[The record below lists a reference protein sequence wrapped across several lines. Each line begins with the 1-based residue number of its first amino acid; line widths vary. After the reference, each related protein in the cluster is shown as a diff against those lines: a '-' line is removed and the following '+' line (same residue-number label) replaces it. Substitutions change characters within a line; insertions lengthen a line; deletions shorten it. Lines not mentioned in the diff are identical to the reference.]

1 MLEALLIVTPIVV
14 MVAMLDSHRTIAHQ
28 EASLSVVI
36 KDKDTHGVPIG

>member
-1 MLEALLIVTPIVV
+1 MLEALLIVTPIV